1 MALRST
7 GSAGV
12 VRSLWRYPVKSMRGE
27 ELDEALIIDGGI
39 LGDRAYA
46 AIDQSNGKVASA
58 KLPRKWSNLLELRAS
73 YVEPPRLGESISPV
87 RITWPDG
94 VDLMSS
100 ERDLSARL
108 SDTLKCRVNLTTAR
122 PESASVERVDPLASD
137 ESILDIGALMM
148 KGRFSD
154 YAAVHLLTTSTL
166 RRFSEL
172 YPESQ
177 FDERRFRPNLVVE
190 TPAGQSGF
198 VENEWVGR
206 TVTIGDGVRL
216 RVTDPTPRC
225 AIPTLDHGELPRD
238 PQILRKI
245 AAHNMLPIPVL
256 DGQIMPSAGVY
267 AFVVRGGAIRTGD
280 PVWVE

>member
-7 GSAGV
+7 GNAGA

-58 KLPRKWSNLLELRAS
+58 KFPRKWSKLLELRAS
-73 YVEPPRLGESISPV
+73 YVEPPRLGESIPPV
-87 RITWPDG
+87 RITWPEG
-94 VDLMSS
+94 VHLMSS
-100 ERDLSARL
+100 AGDLSARL
-108 SDTLKCRVNLTTAR
+108 SDTLRCRVNLTTAR

-166 RRFSEL
+166 TRFSEL

-177 FDERRFRPNLVVE
+177 FDERRFRPNVVVE

-206 TVTIGDGVRL
+206 TVTIGDEVRL

-238 PQILRKI
+238 PRILRTI
-245 AAHNMLPIPVL
+245 AEHNMLPIPVL

-267 AFVVRGGAIRTGD
+267 AFVARGGTTRRGD
-280 PVWVE
+280 PVRIE